1 MSKKFLINKYRIAST
16 ECVLAQQSKR
26 IKKNKNVHTLCRY
39 KINVIFCRVEKREI
53 IPTRRTLLIDGIG
66 SVPTRRSNAKQGR

>member
-16 ECVLAQQSKR
+16 KCVPDLQSKR

-53 IPTRRTLLIDGIG
+53 LPTRRTLLFGEIG
-66 SVPTRRSNAKQGR
+66 SVSTRRSKQI